1 MSFCRRRLTFAL
13 HPGRHIPREHHAWGK
28 TMPSGVIR
36 GAAPYFSNQELE
48 QLVVI
53 TRRISGQTLTTWD
66 FPILSFL
73 SWAMSFL
80 ITRGAGAFSFFTRGA
95 GACVQTLCH
104 SVEADGIA
112 RFRDFASAGGRRGF
126 TMQGLINQESS
137 HDSITPV
144 WLSQSVHQPHTS
156 PRHQG
161 VEGGWQDL
169 YGGGRLLR
177 VA

>member
-126 TMQGLINQESS
+126 TGIRQCHHFLKVLLPSGFAESRLSFFPNASQLCALERGLGLILGC
-137 HDSITPV
+137 I
-144 WLSQSVHQPHTS
+144 
-156 PRHQG
+156 
-161 VEGGWQDL
+161 L
-169 YGGGRLLR
+169 YSGNP
-177 VA
+177 